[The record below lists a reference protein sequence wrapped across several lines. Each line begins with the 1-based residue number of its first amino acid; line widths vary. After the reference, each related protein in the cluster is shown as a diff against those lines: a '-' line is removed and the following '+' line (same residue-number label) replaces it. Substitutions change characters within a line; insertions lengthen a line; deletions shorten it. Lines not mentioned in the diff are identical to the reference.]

1 MRVHVVS
8 DVHGNVDALAKAGVG
23 ADALIVLGDLVD
35 FVDYSDPSRGIMG
48 TVLGPEASDT
58 FRRLRKEGKP
68 GELRAFAAEAW
79 SRIDDPAAVIEQAV
93 RDQYTELFAVLPDPT
108 YAIPG
113 NVDIARLW
121 PEFARPGVHMVDG
134 QVVELGG
141 LRFGF
146 VGGAPLPPGIPP
158 VPGRGWTPYLRAA
171 EEHDAAVR
179 ALGPVDVLCLH
190 APPAVPE
197 LRYDVITR
205 RPELA
210 STAAVEVIHEHEP
223 RAVVFGHVHQ
233 PLAQRMRIGRTE
245 CVNVGHFRR
254 TGTPYVLRW

>member
-8 DVHGNVDALAKAGVG
+8 DVHGNTDALAKAGAG

-35 FVDYSDPSRGIMG
+35 FADYGDPSRGIIG
-48 TVLGPEASDT
+48 TVLGREAGET
-58 FRRLRKEGKP
+58 FRRLRKSGRP

-79 SRIDDPAAVIEQAV
+79 SRVEDPAAVIEEAV
-93 RDQYTELFAVLPDPT
+93 RAQYAEQFAVLPTPT

-113 NVDIARLW
+113 NVDVAALW
-121 PEFARPGVHMVDG
+121 PEYARPGVHLVDG

-146 VGGAPLPPGIPP
+146 VGGVPLPPGMAPTR
-158 VPGRGWTPYLRAA
+158 GAGWTPYLRAV
-171 EEHDAAVR
+171 EEYDAALH

-197 LRYDVITR
+197 LRYDVVTR

-210 STAAVEVIHEHEP
+210 SAAAVDVIREHQP
-223 RAVVFGHVHQ
+223 RTVLFGHVHQ
-233 PLAQRMRIGRTE
+233 PLAARMRVGRTE

-254 TGTPYVLRW
+254 TGRAHVLRW